1 MHCDVLAQVFIFI
14 FNIYSALRMSVAGW
28 KAAKMSRATVYLVE
42 FYVSLTSVNVCLET
56 LTISSNKDVDWSF
69 CGVMAI
75 IFQM

>member
-1 MHCDVLAQVFIFI
+1 
-14 FNIYSALRMSVAGW
+14 MSVAGW
-28 KAAKMSRATVYLVE
+28 KAAKTLTRHCMIGKAVD
-42 FYVSLTSVNVCLET
+42 FYVSFTSVNVCLET

>member
-1 MHCDVLAQVFIFI
+1 
-14 FNIYSALRMSVAGW
+14 MSVAGW
-28 KAAKMSRATVYLVE
+28 KAAKTLTRHCIGLLSRLIYIS
-42 FYVSLTSVNVCLET
+42 FTSVNVCLET

>member
-1 MHCDVLAQVFIFI
+1 
-14 FNIYSALRMSVAGW
+14 MSVAGW

-69 CGVMAI
+69 WAVIAI
-75 IFQM
+75 ISQM